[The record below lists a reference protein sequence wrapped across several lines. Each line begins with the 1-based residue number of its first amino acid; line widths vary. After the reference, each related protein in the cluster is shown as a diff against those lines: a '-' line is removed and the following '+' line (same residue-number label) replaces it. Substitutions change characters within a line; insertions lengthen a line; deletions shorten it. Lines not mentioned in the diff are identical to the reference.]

1 MKNTI
6 SILCLLLLL
15 LVGCNQN
22 NIQRNKDLENSI
34 HTIVADK
41 NQSEIRVKSLTN
53 FEWEEAFL
61 FTPYSTQGSIEKQL
75 GFNFK
80 DPSNLEMRD
89 DIYLMVFVNGGK
101 VIQYVELDR
110 HTSDFSIGDKDHLTP
125 KKDVISIERN
135 K

>member
-15 LVGCNQN
+15 LVGCNQD
-22 NIQRNKDLENSI
+22 NIQRDKDLENAI

-41 NQSEIRVKSLTN
+41 NQNEIRVKSLTN

-75 GFNFK
+75 GFYFK

-101 VIQYVELDR
+101 VVQYVELDR